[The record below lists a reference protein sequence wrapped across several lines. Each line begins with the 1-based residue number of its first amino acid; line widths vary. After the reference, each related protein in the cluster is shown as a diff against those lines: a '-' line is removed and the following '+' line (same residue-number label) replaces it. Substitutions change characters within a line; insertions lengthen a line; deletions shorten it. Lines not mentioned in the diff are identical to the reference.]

1 MKKLWHAGLFGVLL
15 FSSAAIADVVT
26 GSELKNWID
35 IDARGMAAFSD
46 GSKQDW
52 LARYRLLGFIE
63 GVSGAM
69 WVDAKTCYLPSPAQ
83 VIQAT
88 KNFLEAHPEQW
99 DMPAALIVSTAITN
113 TFPCDTKKKGAKK
126 WRPTL
131 HSRGTAQKRAAPQF
145 ER

>member
-1 MKKLWHAGLFGVLL
+1 MKQLWLAGLFGILL
-15 FSSAAIADVVT
+15 FSSAAFADVVT

-35 IDARGMAAFSD
+35 IDANGTAASSE

-52 LARYRLLGFIE
+52 FARYRLLGFIE

-69 WVDAKTCYLPSPAQ
+69 WVDGKTCYLPSPAQ

-99 DMPAALIVSTAITN
+99 GMPAALIVSTAITN
-113 TFPCDTKKKGAKK
+113 TFPCNTKKKGNKK
-126 WRPTL
+126 
-131 HSRGTAQKRAAPQF
+131 
-145 ER
+145 

>member
-1 MKKLWHAGLFGVLL
+1 MKQLWLAGLFGLLL
-15 FSSAAIADVVT
+15 FSSAAFAEVVT

-35 IDARGMAAFSD
+35 IDANGTEVSSE

-52 LARYRLLGFIE
+52 FARYRLLGFIE

-69 WVDAKTCYLPSPAQ
+69 WIDGKTCYLPSPAQ

-113 TFPCDTKKKGAKK
+113 TFPCHTKKKGNKK
-126 WRPTL
+126 
-131 HSRGTAQKRAAPQF
+131 
-145 ER
+145 